1 MKVAAVT
8 AHICPRARRSVACY
22 WHRVSIRSDNICLE
36 LRRLWA
42 GWGENSAVFEVN
54 RRIKQGSGAVVWRCS
69 LVQRDGKEQ
78 LQGAANIKS

>member
-1 MKVAAVT
+1 MFGTQEAFGQGV
-8 AHICPRARRSVACY
+8 
-22 WHRVSIRSDNICLE
+22 
-36 LRRLWA
+36 
-42 GWGENSAVFEVN
+42 WGGNSAVFEVN